1 LEKKWS
7 RLDVLHIFCLV
18 WAKVA
23 PLVRFGQL
31 KVLLK
36 MTNAIS
42 THILLLKFQG
52 EHDPIRSI
60 FLMSL
65 KILFPSPRLYFWK
78 CPTHLIVQTI
88 FSSVA
93 PSPDDFLSHCTRANM
108 LYRYLYFP
116 LPCGCYFPYRTLDSM
131 LFAPR
136 TSEICSF
143 GTCSFG
149 NLPSLVLV
157 THTHTLS
164 LSLLPLQVNPSNPE
178 PALRNV
184 KVI

>member
-1 LEKKWS
+1 MLDRIRCRSQSCLRKVSLVFERKWS
-7 RLDVLHIFCLV
+7 GLDVLHIFCLV

-31 KVLLK
+31 KVLPK
-36 MTNAIS
+36 MTNALKAIS
-42 THILLLKFQG
+42 FHMLLLKFKG
-52 EHDPIRSI
+52 EHDPNRSI

-78 CPTHLIVQTI
+78 FPTHLIVQTI

-93 PSPDDFLSHCTRANM
+93 PSPDDSVPLYACKYVVSLHFLPVTV
-108 LYRYLYFP
+108 
-116 LPCGCYFPYRTLDSM
+116 PCGCYFLYDRMETVLARTLDSM

-143 GTCSFG
+143 GTC
-149 NLPSLVLV
+149 LKLC
-157 THTHTLS
+157 
-164 LSLLPLQVNPSNPE
+164 PL
-178 PALRNV
+178 
-184 KVI
+184 